1 MLFKYPPPWVIFYEV
16 IRTTKEYM
24 RDVTA
29 VEPEWLG
36 QLAPHFYDYKKR
48 KEVIL

>member
-1 MLFKYPPPWVIFYEV
+1 MIFFEV

-29 VEPEWLG
+29 VTPEWLG
-36 QLAPHFYDYKKR
+36 ELAEHYYDYMKR
-48 KEVIL
+48 KPIA